1 MLGQG
6 PSLPDGYRERLQ
18 TLLKNQWQMGE
29 SYAKIAHRLGI
40 GSSRTA
46 KAWLTLDWRTE
57 PDAQKLRSLAEHL
70 GWQYWELIRYLDTG
84 EQPDRNSNKT
94 ESERKPPSEPSSLSL
109 SNNAKTALVASARQM
124 RDLADSLYQSLES
137 VPLKTTSP
145 KTSTDPS
152 VIPFSSPSQ
161 FRETAQSFSPLK
173 KPQTKTLS
181 QMVQDCIER
190 FRLNGRDIEQRLR
203 DRNYY
208 VSSRDLISEEDFEAM
223 RQGVKVP
230 QSETQLE
237 LLADVVDRDRENFSH
252 NYWLKAWI
260 VSIYQGTPSPD
271 SPQSKE

>member
-1 MLGQG
+1 M
-6 PSLPDGYRERLQ
+6 
-18 TLLKNQWQMGE
+18 LKNQWQVGE
-29 SYAKIAHRLGI
+29 SYSKFAHRLGI

-57 PDAQKLRSLAEHL
+57 PDAPKLRSLAEHL
-70 GWQYWELIRYLDTG
+70 GWHYWELIRYLDTG
-84 EQPDRNSNKT
+84 EHPDRSKT
-94 ESERKPPSEPSSLSL
+94 ETKTETDSSTLSL
-109 SNNAKTALVASARQM
+109 SNNAKTALVASAKQM

-137 VPLKTTSP
+137 VPLSKTPPKTT
-145 KTSTDPS
+145 TEPS

-161 FRETAQSFSPLK
+161 FRETAQTFTPLK

-190 FRLNGRDIEQRLR
+190 FRLNSRDIEQRLR

-223 RQGVKVP
+223 RQGTKVP

-260 VSIYQGTPSPD
+260 VSIYQGTPSPN
-271 SPQSKE
+271 SAESKE